1 MSSGHDELRQPE
13 NVNGHGADEQHADGD
28 HHVHVIAFW
37 PMFWCFLA
45 LVVLTF
51 LTVWT
56 SNIHYIG
63 EYHISKN
70 AHFLLAIA
78 IATVKTVL
86 VGGYFMHLFY
96 DKLINTAVVVSCL
109 FAVLLFIGFSAVDV
123 ASRQQVS
130 PFDTVEIVPG
140 GTEQTVQKA
149 IDSYKNKKYEAAQ
162 GAEKPAE
169 ASPDET
175 QPEGGDADAPAA
187 DAPED
192 DAGEP
197 DTSGG

>member
-1 MSSGHDELRQPE
+1 MSNGHDELRQPE
-13 NVNGHGADEQHADGD
+13 HVNGHDDHDHDHGD
-28 HHVHVIAFW
+28 HEVHVIAFW

-86 VGGYFMHLFY
+86 VAGYFMHLFY
-96 DKLINTAVVVSCL
+96 DKLINTAIVVACL
-109 FAVLLFIGFSAVDV
+109 FAVLLFIGFSAIDV
-123 ASRQQVS
+123 SSRQQVS

-140 GTEQTVQKA
+140 GTEQIVQKA
-149 IDSYKNKKYEAAQ
+149 IDKYKEKKHEAGHGTGEHEDDHAGDDAAGEGESAP
-162 GAEKPAE
+162 GAET
-169 ASPDET
+169 DEPT
-175 QPEGGDADAPAA
+175 APNADGG
-187 DAPED
+187 
-192 DAGEP
+192 
-197 DTSGG
+197 